1 MVQQQIH
8 RELADMLLHDSVL
21 QQAIVPESGLGA
33 DMYLSSMATISDV
46 EISKDLQ
53 VFPFASFFDVFEAW
67 VYKVRAIELTGTKLP
82 WQRTVLLAIGEV

>member
-21 QQAIVPESGLGA
+21 QQAVLPESGLGA

-46 EISKDLQ
+46 EISNDLQ
-53 VFPFASFFDVFEAW
+53 VLFKP
-67 VYKVRAIELTGTKLP
+67 P
-82 WQRTVLLAIGEV
+82 WMSSCLNVIMQVIMQVKNKY

>member
-8 RELADMLLHDSVL
+8 RELADMLLHDTVL

-53 VFPFASFFDVFEAW
+53 VFFSNVVEAC
-67 VYKVRAIELTGTKLP
+67 VHAIVLM
-82 WQRTVLLAIGEV
+82 RTRHLGDE